1 MDIEPLT
8 KNEEQI
14 QKVKEIGDSG
24 YLYIK
29 ELIIKNVF
37 NMMYVINQLILK

>member
-14 QKVKEIGDSG
+14 QKFKEIGDSR

-37 NMMYVINQLILK
+37 NMMYMINQLIVK